1 MPVFCVLF
9 GNCPCVVCKIHFVHF
24 SFICLLACCA
34 KFSAVCILDL
44 CEASQ
49 TVLQDSH
56 ETVFQN
62 LRGAA
67 SPPTR
72 RRPASSSWAPAT
84 CLWTRRMCGHAVDLP
99 RRIWIPPPPLPLI
112 TTARPP
118 GSGLLVPRQQDP
130 PVRAPHHRRLPAF
143 RRQSVYHRCVWF
155 YSVEFNWSILFIL
168 YFLYIME
175 I

>member
-1 MPVFCVLF
+1 MSCVKYTLCTFLLYAYWPVVQNSLPCAFLICVKRHKLSF
-9 GNCPCVVCKIHFVHF
+9 KIHMR
-24 SFICLLACCA
+24 
-34 KFSAVCILDL
+34 L
-44 CEASQ
+44 C
-49 TVLQDSH
+49 
-56 ETVFQN
+56 FQN

-118 GSGLLVPRQQDP
+118 GSGLLVLRRQDP
-130 PVRAPHHRRLPAF
+130 PARAPHHRRLPAF

>member
-1 MPVFCVLF
+1 MCLSFVYYLATVLVSCVKYTLCTFLLYAYWPVVQNSLPCAFLICVKRHKLSF
-9 GNCPCVVCKIHFVHF
+9 KIHMR
-24 SFICLLACCA
+24 
-34 KFSAVCILDL
+34 L
-44 CEASQ
+44 C
-49 TVLQDSH
+49 
-56 ETVFQN
+56 FQN

-118 GSGLLVPRQQDP
+118 GSGLPLTT
-130 PVRAPHHRRLPAF
+130 AGCPHSADNPCTTGAF
-143 RRQSVYHRCVWF
+143 D
-155 YSVEFNWSILFIL
+155 FIAL
-168 YFLYIME
+168 NLIGAYFLFFTFFI
-175 I
+175 